1 MFCNFFLLKYYLWHP
16 YWFKLY
22 KSIVMDDDKLIENF
36 KFWVDQDVIYCKV
49 LNDLTDLDDRYK
61 AKDIEHIFLNKIFTL
76 SKDVHMPILIDLKD
90 LNFSNAIKA
99 FTFLSK
105 NTLIKSLVLSKTFLV
120 NSYKLKMLLNIQSFV
135 CNPSLPD
142 VIFKDDKSAIQYC
155 IEDNRTYN
163 SLN

>member
-22 KSIVMDDDKLIENF
+22 KSIVMEDDKLIENF
-36 KFWVDQDVIYCKV
+36 KFWVDHDVIYCQI
-49 LNDLTDLDDRYK
+49 LSDLTDLDDNK
-61 AKDIEHIFLNKIFTL
+61 IKDIEHIFLNKIFML
-76 SKDVHMPILIDLKD
+76 SKDVHMPILIDLKE
-90 LNFSNAIKA
+90 LNFSNAIKV

>member
-1 MFCNFFLLKYYLWHP
+1 ME
-16 YWFKLY
+16 
-22 KSIVMDDDKLIENF
+22 DDKLIENF
-36 KFWVDQDVIYCKV
+36 KFWVDHDVIYCQI
-49 LNDLTDLDDRYK
+49 LSDLTDLDNNK
-61 AKDIEHIFLNKIFTL
+61 IKDIEHIFLNKIFML
-76 SKDVHMPILIDLKD
+76 SKDVHMPILIDLKE
-90 LNFSNAIKA
+90 LNFSNAIKV

-120 NSYKLKMLLNIQSFV
+120 NSYKLKMLLNIQSFI

-142 VIFKDDKSAIQYC
+142 VIFKCNKSAIQYC

>member
-1 MFCNFFLLKYYLWHP
+1 VFCNFFLLKYYLWHP

>member
-1 MFCNFFLLKYYLWHP
+1 
-16 YWFKLY
+16 
-22 KSIVMDDDKLIENF
+22 MDDDKLIENF